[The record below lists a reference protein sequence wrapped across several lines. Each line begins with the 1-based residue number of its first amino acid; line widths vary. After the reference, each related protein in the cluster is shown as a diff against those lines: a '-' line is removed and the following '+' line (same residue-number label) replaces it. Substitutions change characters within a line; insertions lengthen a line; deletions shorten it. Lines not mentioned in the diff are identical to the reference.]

1 MITRGEFL
9 RLADKRLTE
18 LIAETE
24 ALISQSQSSLTQCL
38 TPYGLKKIKAQMK
51 QRSEGERG

>member
-24 ALISQSQSSLTQCL
+24 ALISQSQRLTQGL

-51 QRSEGERG
+51 QRSEAGG